1 LATRYPGISFSGA
14 ASSPYF
20 ARTVG
25 YVTSYAPPGTRK
37 IELSGS
43 RLSYSPVKERAM
55 RKHIRYLLP
64 LVAVLFCACEGFD
77 LASEQLRGSGKVAT
91 EQRPVLGTNAVTLAG
106 VGALRIE
113 VGDQESLRIE
123 ADDNILPHIKT
134 RVENGKLTIGVERGF
149 SVHPSVPIRYS
160 LIVRQLDEVG
170 LSGSGKISTAALR
183 SDTMK
188 AHLSGS
194 GEIAFDELTGREFAA
209 GISGSGEI
217 KASGRVEAV
226 EVDISGSGG
235 YYGGDLQSRTA
246 EVIVSGSGNSRLW
259 VTDALTVHVSGS
271 GDVEYYGNP
280 GLTQHVSGSGKLISR
295 GSK

>member
-1 LATRYPGISFSGA
+1 MTKS
-14 ASSPYF
+14 
-20 ARTVG
+20 
-25 YVTSYAPPGTRK
+25 
-37 IELSGS
+37 
-43 RLSYSPVKERAM
+43 
-55 RKHIRYLLP
+55 IRILLP

-77 LASEQLRGSGKVAT
+77 LASEQIRGSGKAAT
-91 EQRPVLGTNAVTLAG
+91 EQRPVSGIHAVTLSG
-106 VGALRIE
+106 VGVLRIE
-113 VGDQESLRIE
+113 VGNQESLRID
-123 ADDNILPHIKT
+123 ADDNILPYIKT
-134 RVENGKLTIGVERGF
+134 KVQNGRLTIGIERGY
-149 SVHPSVPIRYS
+149 SVHPSVPIRYA
-160 LIVRQLDEVG
+160 LVVQELDEVG

-217 KASGRVEAV
+217 KASGRVEAE
-226 EVDISGSGG
+226 EVRISGSGG

-246 EVIVSGSGNSRLW
+246 EVIVSGSGNSKLW

-280 GLTQHVSGSGKLISR
+280 RLTQHISGSGKLISR
-295 GSK
+295 GSR